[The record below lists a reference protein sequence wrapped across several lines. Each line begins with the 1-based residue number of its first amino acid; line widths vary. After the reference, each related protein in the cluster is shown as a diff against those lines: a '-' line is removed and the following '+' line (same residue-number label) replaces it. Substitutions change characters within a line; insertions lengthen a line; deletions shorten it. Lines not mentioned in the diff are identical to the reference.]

1 MIRAEFLSGFH
12 LRDTCGALLD
22 VPVAKARALF
32 AFLAL
37 SCGRTHRRALIADLL
52 WNAPSDRHARQSLR
66 RCLWDLRAALGQA
79 ADSVFLIDDTH
90 VGIKGGSVEVDVL
103 TFRQRVAKG
112 ECIAAVDMLGDG
124 ELLAGQELDVE
135 PFDDWLQQ
143 ERRSHSDMVADVCL
157 AVAERLIPIGQLDRA
172 RTLAERC
179 VQCDPYCEEAHQL
192 LINLYFQSGRPDLAR
207 RQSDRMKENIGSG
220 ADVAPGGQRKS
231 VIQQGASAA
240 HRSRWPKIYFEPIEK
255 LGPDHI
261 PLAVTEGLRDDL
273 AREVTQHR
281 LATLSLDA
289 RSNQYKVDGAI
300 RKTGQKFRTTLR
312 LIDEESGTLIWS
324 EAFDGSIADL
334 IDAQQRIAAVA
345 ASRIMTQVAASE
357 AKWLEDCWYGEGTA
371 YAIWQRGRHH
381 CLRFTKHDNDIAK
394 RLCIEAIRADSDFA
408 VAYITLSKAETMD
421 ALFGYGG
428 DRQSCLERAVASAQT
443 AISIDSSI
451 PGAYVAHSNALARLM
466 DFDGAVIA
474 AETATELCPSYS
486 DAHYASLVAYYYAGV
501 PERAVEA
508 AQEAIRLDPMSPEI
522 WTRYQMLARSF
533 FDLGQHENALHFAH
547 KASISPNAKQVTL
560 ALKAAA
566 AQKLGE
572 TNLARIAARELMH
585 RDPAFK
591 ADYVVRHLGND
602 RIHDN
607 VCEFAELLSEA
618 GVPK

>member
-1 MIRAEFLSGFH
+1 MIKVELLSGFH
-12 LRDTCGALLD
+12 LRDTSGAPLA

-37 SCGRTHRRALIADLL
+37 NCGRTHRRALIGDLL

-66 RCLWDLRAALGQA
+66 RCLWDLRSALGRA
-79 ADSVFLIDDTH
+79 GDGVFLIDDTH
-90 VGIKGGSVEVDVL
+90 VGIVSGSVEVDVL
-103 TFRQRVAKG
+103 TFRQLVSKG
-112 ECIAAVDMLGDG
+112 DCTAAANMLSDG
-124 ELLAGQELDVE
+124 ELLAGLEIDVE

-143 ERRSHSDMVADVCL
+143 ERRSHSDMIADVCL
-157 AVAERLIPIGQLDRA
+157 TAAERLVPLGQFDRA

-179 VQCDPYCEEAHQL
+179 LRCDPHCGEAHQL
-192 LINLYFQSGRPDLAR
+192 LIDLFFQSGRPDLAR
-207 RQSDRMKENIGSG
+207 RQSDRMKESTGSG
-220 ADVAPGGQRKS
+220 VNAALAGQQKK

-240 HRSRWPKIYFEPIEK
+240 HQPRWPKIYFEPIEK

-261 PLAVTEGLRDDL
+261 PPAITEGLLDDL

-289 RSNQYKVDGAI
+289 KSSQYKVNGAI
-300 RKTGQKFRTTLR
+300 RKSGQKFRTTLR
-312 LIDEESGTLIWS
+312 LIDVTSGTLIWS
-324 EAFDGSIADL
+324 EAFDGSAADL
-334 IDAQQRIAAVA
+334 IEAQQRIAAVA
-345 ASRIMTQVAASE
+345 ASRIMTQVTASE
-357 AKWLEDCWYGEGTA
+357 TKRFKDYQISGGSA
-371 YAIWQRGRHH
+371 YAIWQRGREH
-381 CLRFTKHDNDIAK
+381 CLRFTQHENDIAK
-394 RLCIEAIRADSDFA
+394 RLCLEAIRADCEFA

-443 AISIDSSI
+443 AISIDPSI
-451 PGAYVAHSNALARLM
+451 PGAHVAHSNALARLG
-466 DFDGAVIA
+466 DFDGAIIA
-474 AETATELCPSYS
+474 AETATELCLSYS
-486 DAHYASLVAYYYAGV
+486 DAHYASLVAYYYAGL
-501 PERAVEA
+501 PQKAVQA

-533 FDLGQHENALHFAH
+533 FDLRQHENALHFAH

-572 TNLARIAARELMH
+572 TNLARIAARQLMH

-591 ADYVVRHLGND
+591 ADYVVQHLGNE

-607 VCEFAELLSEA
+607 VCEFAELLSKT